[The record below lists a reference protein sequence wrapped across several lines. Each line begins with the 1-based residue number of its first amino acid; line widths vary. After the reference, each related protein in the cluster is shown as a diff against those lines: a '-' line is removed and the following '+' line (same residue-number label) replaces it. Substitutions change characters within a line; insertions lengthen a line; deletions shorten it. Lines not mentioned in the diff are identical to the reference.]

1 MKRYRGIAG
10 SLAVAGLISTP
21 VLANADESFEG
32 EIKDAWLEGKIET
45 TYILNDNLNPFDID
59 TEVRDGTAYL
69 AGMVESDIDR
79 DLAGE
84 LALAVEGVHKVENNI
99 AVKDKFT
106 LFDQSDEDSS
116 DHEDARRS
124 FAQVVDDATTTAT
137 VKTELAVNTNVA
149 ARNINVD
156 TRNDVVTLSGTVA
169 SEKEKELAESI
180 ALNASDTEK
189 VRNQLEVR
197 TDS

>member
-1 MKRYRGIAG
+1 MKHYKGIAG

-21 VLANADESFEG
+21 VLANADESFKG

-45 TYILNDNLNPFDID
+45 TYILNDNLNPFDIE
-59 TEVRDGTAYL
+59 TEVRDGKAYL

-84 LALAVEGVHKVENNI
+84 LALAVEGVTKVENNI

-137 VKTELAVNTNVA
+137 VKSELAINGNVA

-156 TRNDVVTLSGTVA
+156 TRNDVVTLSGTVD
-169 SEKEKELAESI
+169 SEKEKELAETI
-180 ALNASDTEK
+180 ALNSSDTEK
-189 VRNQLEVR
+189 VRNNLEVR
-197 TDS
+197 SDS